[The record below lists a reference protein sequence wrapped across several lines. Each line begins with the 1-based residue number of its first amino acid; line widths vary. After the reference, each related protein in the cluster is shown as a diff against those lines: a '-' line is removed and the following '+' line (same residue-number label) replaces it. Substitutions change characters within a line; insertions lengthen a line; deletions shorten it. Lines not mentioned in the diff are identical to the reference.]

1 MRKLAIIIV
10 LMLNIFVAN
19 AQIKSSNNK
28 VDLNQSLVDSIKKV
42 QSNIK
47 ILQYELDAVKR
58 DKLNYEI
65 EKEILK
71 NSFSDNM
78 QILNVILAALL
89 LFFSIIGGL
98 FGYLGF
104 KNITETKNKFSD
116 ELNSLINLK
125 NSYTK
130 RFSGLISREK
140 EFIQRMNEIE
150 EINSVQSKKIRM
162 LELKNKLREIM
173 KNKNYKQALSLIEIG
188 LEDEENEYHLN
199 FTKSIAL
206 ARLRKYTEAAEISLK
221 TLEIARETEKDSSI
235 FIAHNLLEFTLFSKN
250 IKNYNKY
257 KKEYS
262 EYLRYQTIVIYF
274 EALTFYIKKDE
285 TKLKGILIKYLES
298 SPKIFVFPGW
308 SFEDSITFIE
318 NNPENSCNDIM
329 LDFIATLN
337 KKTTLDEFIKRYK

>member
-125 NSYTK
+125 K
-130 RFSGLISREK
+130 P
-140 EFIQRMNEIE
+140 
-150 EINSVQSKKIRM
+150 
-162 LELKNKLREIM
+162 
-173 KNKNYKQALSLIEIG
+173 
-188 LEDEENEYHLN
+188 
-199 FTKSIAL
+199 
-206 ARLRKYTEAAEISLK
+206 ISLGKK
-221 TLEIARETEKDSSI
+221 TL
-235 FIAHNLLEFTLFSKN
+235 
-250 IKNYNKY
+250 
-257 KKEYS
+257 
-262 EYLRYQTIVIYF
+262 
-274 EALTFYIKKDE
+274 
-285 TKLKGILIKYLES
+285 
-298 SPKIFVFPGW
+298 FPA
-308 SFEDSITFIE
+308 
-318 NNPENSCNDIM
+318 C
-329 LDFIATLN
+329 
-337 KKTTLDEFIKRYK
+337 